1 LVEVFPDLEAFPN
14 EYADWKSDA
23 ILGDPLLGI
32 DPMFPRPITLR
43 DGTYLLRPLQTED
56 AERLQAFF
64 YSHTPESIHLR
75 YGYMITQMTGS
86 RAHELTGVDQN
97 RDCALALF
105 EESKDG
111 PLIHAVA
118 RYCLDDDARSA
129 EIAFIVRETK
139 QRLGMAE
146 LMVRE
151 LIAIARQRQLHSVWC
166 QVLRENA
173 GALAL
178 LKKLRFQKTGVDEGS
193 LVLRLDLQG
202 SPPRTGRPARAKT
215 R

>member
-1 LVEVFPDLEAFPN
+1 
-14 EYADWKSDA
+14 
-23 ILGDPLLGI
+23 
-32 DPMFPRPITLR
+32 MFPRSITLR
-43 DGTYLLRPLQTED
+43 DGTYLLRPLQATD

-75 YGYMITQMTGS
+75 YGYMVTQMSGS

-105 EESKDG
+105 EESAG
-111 PLIHAVA
+111 EPLIDAVA
-118 RYCLDDDARSA
+118 RYCLDDDTHSA

-166 QVLRENA
+166 QVLRENV

-193 LVLRLDLQG
+193 LIFRLDLKG
-202 SPPRTGRPARAKT
+202 KAAKT
-215 R
+215 AKPAKPKAR

>member
-1 LVEVFPDLEAFPN
+1 
-14 EYADWKSDA
+14 
-23 ILGDPLLGI
+23 
-32 DPMFPRPITLR
+32 MFPRSITLH
-43 DGTYLLRPLQTED
+43 DGTYLLRPLQATD

-75 YGYMITQMTGS
+75 YGYMITQMSGE

-105 EESKDG
+105 EESNDD
-111 PLIHAVA
+111 PVIHAVA
-118 RYCLDDDARSA
+118 RYCLDEDARSA

-151 LIAIARQRQLHSVWC
+151 LISVARERGLSSVWC
-166 QVLRENA
+166 QVLRENV

-193 LVLRLDLQG
+193 FILRLDLKG
-202 SPPRTGRPARAKT
+202 KASKTVKPAKSKAR
-215 R
+215 